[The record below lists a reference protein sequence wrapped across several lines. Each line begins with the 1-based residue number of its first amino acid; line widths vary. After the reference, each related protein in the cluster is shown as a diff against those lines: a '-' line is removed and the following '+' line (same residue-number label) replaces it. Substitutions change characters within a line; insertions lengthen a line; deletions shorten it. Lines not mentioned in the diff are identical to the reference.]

1 MTIEVAYQTM
11 REQTRRMTVR
21 ETLHT
26 MLMEA
31 KLAERR
37 ARNLSR
43 ITSKRKH
50 ERRATMARAV
60 SRMHGDD
67 LDAAWRAALRGDVN
81 DALIK
86 VADHVT
92 TPAVEHVG
100 TPWRLTGWLSRKG

>member
-1 MTIEVAYQTM
+1 MTIEAAYQSM
-11 REQTRRMTVR
+11 RAQTRRMTVR
-21 ETLHT
+21 DTLH
-26 MLMEA
+26 MMMMESQ
-31 KLAERR
+31 LAQRR
-37 ARNLSR
+37 SRNLSKL
-43 ITSKRKH
+43 SAKRKS

-67 LDAAWRAALRGDVN
+67 LDAAWRAALRGDMN

>member
-1 MTIEVAYQTM
+1 MTIEAAYQMT

-21 ETLHT
+21 EMLHT

-31 KLAERR
+31 RRAERR
-37 ARNLSR
+37 SRNLSR
-43 ITSKRKH
+43 ITAKKKS

-67 LDAAWRAALRGDVN
+67 LDAAWRAALRGDMN

-92 TPAVEHVG
+92 TPAVEPTG